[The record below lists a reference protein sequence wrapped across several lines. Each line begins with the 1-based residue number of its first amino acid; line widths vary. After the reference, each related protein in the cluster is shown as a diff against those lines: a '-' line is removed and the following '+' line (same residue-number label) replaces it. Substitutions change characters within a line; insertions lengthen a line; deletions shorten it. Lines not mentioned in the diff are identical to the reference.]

1 MHPSLRARK
10 KKRGGDRHTGRAP
23 VPDGGTRRTKQWPEN
38 SASSCDREEP
48 LDAPTRGSHKNT
60 LFSAQ
65 PKAPAAAPTNQQE
78 KMTDWQGRRK
88 ATPAPRY
95 LIRAATLMLGSVR
108 VRAAG
113 GGGSWGVA
121 VVAVAVAVAVAA
133 AAARRDAR
141 RGLARVFASPPVSGP
156 ARRPLGLPAG
166 RLAGGDAPYRRLVP
180 VTGTSWPRKN
190 CYLGMA

>member
-1 MHPSLRARK
+1 MP
-10 KKRGGDRHTGRAP
+10 RHA
-23 VPDGGTRRTKQWPEN
+23 VPAK
-38 SASSCDREEP
+38 
-48 LDAPTRGSHKNT
+48 T

-78 KMTDWQGRRK
+78 KMTGWQERRK

-113 GGGSWGVA
+113 GGGSRGVA
-121 VVAVAVAVAVAA
+121 AVAVAA
-133 AAARRDAR
+133 AAARRDAH

-166 RLAGGDAPYRRLVP
+166 RLAGEDVPYRRLVP
-180 VTGTSWPRKN
+180 VTRTSWPRKD
-190 CYLGMA
+190 